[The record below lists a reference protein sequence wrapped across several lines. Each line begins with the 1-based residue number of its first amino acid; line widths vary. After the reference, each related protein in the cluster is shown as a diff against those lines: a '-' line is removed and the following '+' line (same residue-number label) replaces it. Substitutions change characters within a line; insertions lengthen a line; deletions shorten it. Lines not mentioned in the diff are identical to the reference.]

1 MKNSI
6 ELVKSPL
13 NYTGNKYRIIPQ
25 IREFFPKK
33 INVMVD
39 MFCGG
44 ATVGLNIPCNKVYF
58 VDNNERVIN
67 LLKYL
72 AKEPIN
78 DLLSEIDSV
87 IEAYGLSNSHKYGY
101 KKYRE
106 QCGDNSDNN
115 GLKDY
120 NKESYYKLR
129 KDYNMLSDKNS
140 KEANKLLYVLMVYAF
155 NNDIRFNSEG
165 NFNLPIGKTDFNKM
179 NYQKLI
185 DYSKR
190 VNEINAEFVCAGFDS
205 NEVKKITK
213 EADFIYMDP
222 PYLIG
227 DAVYNMTWT
236 NNEEYKLLDYIDSL
250 RKLNKNFALSNV
262 IEKVGK
268 YNEPLSYWCYKNEKS
283 IEIHDINYHY
293 RSASYNKINRDA
305 KEREVLITNKKEE
318 DGDK

>member
-1 MKNSI
+1 
-6 ELVKSPL
+6 
-13 NYTGNKYRIIPQ
+13 
-25 IREFFPKK
+25 
-33 INVMVD
+33 
-39 MFCGG
+39 
-44 ATVGLNIPCNKVYF
+44 
-58 VDNNERVIN
+58 
-67 LLKYL
+67 
-72 AKEPIN
+72 
-78 DLLSEIDSV
+78 
-87 IEAYGLSNSHKYGY
+87 
-101 KKYRE
+101 
-106 QCGDNSDNN
+106 
-115 GLKDY
+115 
-120 NKESYYKLR
+120 
-129 KDYNMLSDKNS
+129 
-140 KEANKLLYVLMVYAF
+140 MVYAF

-190 VNEINAEFVCAGFDS
+190 VNEINAEFICAGFDS

-262 IEKVGK
+262 MEKVGE